1 MHFTCLFLFRKS
13 FGTEKHCWIS
23 HAFRIFLVAGHQAL
37 DGWQMPGLVE
47 RLDAGLGRGV
57 CWVSARWEG
66 LGWVQERPFGGVW
79 TDSCVGKERVI
90 TLVRLIA

>member
-13 FGTEKHCWIS
+13 FGTEKHCWTS

-47 RLDAGLGRGV
+47 RLGLAV
-57 CWVSARWEG
+57 V
-66 LGWVQERPFGGVW
+66 
-79 TDSCVGKERVI
+79 CVGYQLAGKGSGGSKNVLLGAYGQIPLWEKKE
-90 TLVRLIA
+90 